1 MNYLTHRS
9 IRKFQVKAIPE
20 SVLNA
25 VLQAGVRASN
35 TGNMQT
41 YCAIVTAS
49 HEEIL
54 KLKPLHFNQPLL
66 DTAPVHIMV
75 CADLN
80 RFSSWCTQRKASP
93 GYGNLMGLLS
103 SAIDASLFAQNVA
116 VAAEDNGLGICF
128 LGTPLYN
135 VEGFASAL
143 SLPDLVVPLTAI
155 ALGYPDENPPLV
167 ERLPLD
173 AVVHRERYT
182 PAAPERIDQWY
193 SAFEQNP
200 TNRAFVEENGKETL
214 AQVFT
219 DVRYP
224 ASLYEEMSARLITYL
239 ESKGFSIR

>member
-1 MNYLTHRS
+1 M
-9 IRKFQVKAIPE
+9 
-20 SVLNA
+20 
-25 VLQAGVRASN
+25 
-35 TGNMQT
+35 
-41 YCAIVTAS
+41 
-49 HEEIL
+49 
-54 KLKPLHFNQPLL
+54 
-66 DTAPVHIMV
+66 
-75 CADLN
+75 
-80 RFSSWCTQRKASP
+80 
-93 GYGNLMGLLS
+93 
-103 SAIDASLFAQNVA
+103 
-116 VAAEDNGLGICF
+116 
-128 LGTPLYN
+128 
-135 VEGFASAL
+135 EGFASAL

-182 PAAPERIDQWY
+182 PAAPERIDRWY